1 MIASDCAGNREQ
13 IEDGVDG
20 LLCLLTPEG
29 IARKIE
35 ELIDD
40 TEKKERIVAA
50 AKQKGNG
57 QTEEIWRLLGLM
69 K

>member
-1 MIASDCAGNREQ
+1 MTVIHYYQ
-13 IEDGVDG
+13 LP

-50 AKQKGNG
+50 VKQKGNG
-57 QTEEIWRLLGLM
+57 QTEEIQRLLDLM

>member
-1 MIASDCAGNREQ
+1 M
-13 IEDGVDG
+13 
-20 LLCLLTPEG
+20 LCSLTPEG

-40 TEKKERIVAA
+40 NEKKERIVAA

-57 QTEEIWRLLGLM
+57 QTEEIWRLLDLM

>member
-1 MIASDCAGNREQ
+1 MSRWSA
-13 IEDGVDG
+13 
-20 LLCLLTPEG
+20 LLADPGE
-29 IARKIE
+29 AFAENE

-57 QTEEIWRLLGLM
+57 QTEEIQRMLDLM